1 MILKKK
7 VEPKEKPPP
16 KKRGRKPKGWK
27 IIKKEVNDLASDYP
41 EIVIKMENLLKE
53 AHTTANIDKF
63 KIPALEN

>member
-1 MILKKK
+1 MF
-7 VEPKEKPPP
+7 
-16 KKRGRKPKGWK
+16 KGPSK
-27 IIKKEVNDLASDYP
+27 LQLYNLIDDPQELNDLASDYP